1 MGGLKFLALG
11 LPADLDSE
19 NVVLQGYPYESFQS
33 IFRFIRGNGSV
44 LARLRERQEELVL
57 CCNDAVRTQ
66 IGWTLRDILHSIE
79 TLIFEKDFKSI
90 NDFISCSQHISQ
102 SVDDIDRVAT
112 KLLHNQEKESVENVL
127 IDPRNMGIVQ
137 PVTRMLRVIM
147 SPILSSLHNW
157 LFQGDYGGVLKDSI
171 FKDSIY
177 GLKRDRSFWTKLYT
191 IRSDGVISPLLIQRI
206 DVILLV
212 GRSMNL
218 LKAINSSHPL
228 FQIETPRELDLVNY
242 SRQSIELWES
252 DLERWKTH
260 VSVEQDELEE
270 KFFSDQG

>member
-1 MGGLKFLALG
+1 MDKLFRLQKFVITTYV
-11 LPADLDSE
+11 
-19 NVVLQGYPYESFQS
+19 NCY
-33 IFRFIRGNGSV
+33 
-44 LARLRERQEELVL
+44 
-57 CCNDAVRTQ
+57 ND
-66 IGWTLRDILHSIE
+66 ICKFSLW
-79 TLIFEKDFKSI
+79 
-90 NDFISCSQHISQ
+90 
-102 SVDDIDRVAT
+102 
-112 KLLHNQEKESVENVL
+112 
-127 IDPRNMGIVQ
+127 Q

-218 LKAINSSHPL
+218 LKGKEQLLSVPVNNQFYAFLFVNSGDVKL
-228 FQIETPRELDLVNY
+228 AT
-242 SRQSIELWES
+242 
-252 DLERWKTH
+252 
-260 VSVEQDELEE
+260 
-270 KFFSDQG
+270 

>member
-1 MGGLKFLALG
+1 MISTVLRPNYCTIKRKSLSKTSWLTREIWALFRKDKFSQTKISNFKKSFRL
-11 LPADLDSE
+11 SKFEYE
-19 NVVLQGYPYESFQS
+19 NSNMKIRYENLS
-33 IFRFIRGNGSV
+33 
-44 LARLRERQEELVL
+44 L
-57 CCNDAVRTQ
+57 
-66 IGWTLRDILHSIE
+66 W
-79 TLIFEKDFKSI
+79 K
-90 NDFISCSQHISQ
+90 
-102 SVDDIDRVAT
+102 
-112 KLLHNQEKESVENVL
+112 
-127 IDPRNMGIVQ
+127 

-218 LKAINSSHPL
+218 LKGK
-228 FQIETPRELDLVNY
+228 E
-242 SRQSIELWES
+242 
-252 DLERWKTH
+252 
-260 VSVEQDELEE
+260 
-270 KFFSDQG
+270 

>member
-1 MGGLKFLALG
+1 MG
-11 LPADLDSE
+11 
-19 NVVLQGYPYESFQS
+19 
-33 IFRFIRGNGSV
+33 
-44 LARLRERQEELVL
+44 
-57 CCNDAVRTQ
+57 
-66 IGWTLRDILHSIE
+66 
-79 TLIFEKDFKSI
+79 
-90 NDFISCSQHISQ
+90 
-102 SVDDIDRVAT
+102 
-112 KLLHNQEKESVENVL
+112 
-127 IDPRNMGIVQ
+127 
-137 PVTRMLRVIM
+137 TRMLRVIM

-270 KFFSDQG
+270 NFFQAKANVFEEKSLKRKLANEQIDKANQLKKEREIAEKRQKIEEVQKNLAEQLKLKQIEKQKEIEAEKLLEEKIKSEKMEIDRIVEEEKEKMISEFEGKKFQGEKMEIDIIKEAKIEAEIEKMKL